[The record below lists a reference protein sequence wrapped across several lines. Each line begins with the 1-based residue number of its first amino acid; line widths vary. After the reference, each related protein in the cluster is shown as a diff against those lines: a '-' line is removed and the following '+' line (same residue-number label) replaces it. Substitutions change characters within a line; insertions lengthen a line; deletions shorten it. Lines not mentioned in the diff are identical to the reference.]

1 MAAESPFLPIP
12 NYAPPLHFAM
22 PWRKPI
28 LPNAHVHR
36 LYRSVENHGYGIA
49 TKSGQYQSR
58 DEPRCSSKS
67 CLDFH
72 TMRYLIDTVCT
83 IGWYIIRNR
92 VDGIRNFAQS
102 VLGIIRECV
111 GDIVGL

>member
-58 DEPRCSSKS
+58 DEPRCSSKL
-67 CLDFH
+67 CLSSY
-72 TMRYLIDTVCT
+72 TMRYLIYTV
-83 IGWYIIRNR
+83 GAQNR
-92 VDGIRNFAQS
+92 IFRVCVD
-102 VLGIIRECV
+102 
-111 GDIVGL
+111 DIVLRHNTNLQSW